1 MDLIIIIMGFLFGV
15 ALQYAN
21 LNKYNTI
28 SGMAVLEDFTVAKTI
43 ATAIGIGAILLS
55 IEIGLGY
62 ASYHVKPLIL
72 GSNIV
77 GGLVFGA
84 GMAILGYCPG
94 TLPVSLGQGSL
105 DALVG
110 ITGGLAAG
118 FLYTTLSP
126 SIHEVLG
133 PDFGVISLYSVL
145 GENAALFYALA
156 FIIGIAFIAFSFWL
170 NKFEKKKDIKWFY
183 SGIGVAVVAC
193 LTFASS
199 LTNRGIGASTF
210 YPYAADVLTGTT
222 NNDYFVKVAEKSGN
236 WEMKF
241 LLGAFLS
248 GLVVSLIRKEFVLKM
263 VHENWIRF
271 KGPSVPNRIV
281 WSFAGGFL
289 LLFGA
294 RIAGGCT
301 TGHIISGGMQLAVS
315 SFVFAAFV
323 FGSFL
328 FTGYLFYKKKG

>member
-1 MDLIIIIMGFLFGV
+1 MDLTIVILGFLFGV

-21 LNKYNTI
+21 LNKFNTI

-55 IEIGLGY
+55 FEIGLGY

-72 GSNIV
+72 GSNIF
-77 GGLVFGA
+77 GGIVFGV

-94 TLPVSLGQGSL
+94 TLPISLGQGSL

-110 ITGGLAAG
+110 IIGGLFAG
-118 FLYTTLSP
+118 LLYTVLSP

-133 PDFGVISLYSVL
+133 PNLGAISLHAAL
-145 GENAALFYALA
+145 GQSTVLFYALVLITGFA
-156 FIIGIAFIAFSFWL
+156 FVGISFWL
-170 NKFEKKKDIKWFY
+170 NRIEKKKDIKWFY
-183 SGIGVAVVAC
+183 SGVGVAVVTC
-193 LTFASS
+193 LIFASS
-199 LTNRGIGASTF
+199 ITDRVLGASTF

-222 NNDYFVKVAEKSGN
+222 DNDYFMKVAKGSGT

-248 GLVVSLIRKEFVLKM
+248 GVVMSLLRKEFALKM

-271 KGPSVPNRIV
+271 KGPSVSKRMF
-281 WSFAGGFL
+281 WSFIGGFL

-301 TGHIISGGMQLAVS
+301 SGHIISGGMQLAAS
-315 SFVFAAFV
+315 SLVFAVFV

-328 FTGYLFYKKKG
+328 ITGKLFYQRSS

>member
-1 MDLIIIIMGFLFGV
+1 M
-15 ALQYAN
+15 
-21 LNKYNTI
+21 
-28 SGMAVLEDFTVAKTI
+28 
-43 ATAIGIGAILLS
+43 
-55 IEIGLGY
+55 
-62 ASYHVKPLIL
+62 
-72 GSNIV
+72 V
-77 GGLVFGA
+77 GGLVFGV

-94 TLPVSLGQGSL
+94 TLPISLGQGSL

-110 ITGGLAAG
+110 IIGGLFAG
-118 FLYTTLSP
+118 LLYTVLSP

-133 PDFGVISLYSVL
+133 PNLGVISLHSAI
-145 GENAALFYALA
+145 GENTFLFYVLVLI
-156 FIIGIAFIAFSFWL
+156 FGIAFVGISFWL
-170 NKFEKKKDIKWFY
+170 NKIEKKKNIKWFY
-183 SGIGVAVVAC
+183 SGIGVAIVTC
-193 LTFASS
+193 FIFASS
-199 LTNRGIGASTF
+199 ITDRVLGASSF

-222 NNDYFVKVAEKSGN
+222 NNDYFMKVAEKSGN

-248 GLVVSLIRKEFVLKM
+248 GVVISLIRKEFALKM

-271 KGPSVPNRIV
+271 KGPSVSKRMV
-281 WSFAGGFL
+281 WSFIGGFL

-301 TGHIISGGMQLAVS
+301 SGHIISGGMQLAVS

-328 FTGYLFYKKKG
+328 ITGKLFYKKSF